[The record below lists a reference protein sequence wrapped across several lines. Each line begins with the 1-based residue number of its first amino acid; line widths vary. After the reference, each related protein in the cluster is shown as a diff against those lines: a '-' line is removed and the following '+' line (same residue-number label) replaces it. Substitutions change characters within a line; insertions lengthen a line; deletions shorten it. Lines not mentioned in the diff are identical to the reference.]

1 MQWPEVLQNVSR
13 ETRDRLVTYAG
24 ILASWTQRINLIAPA
39 TTSEVWTR
47 HVLDSAQLLA
57 YMPGTALRWGDLGSG
72 GGLPG
77 LVVAIIAAETAPQL
91 HVTLVESDQRKA
103 AFLKVAAY
111 QCGVRV
117 TVVAD
122 RAECIEPLG
131 ADVISARALAP
142 LPKLLALSHRHLAP
156 TGLAI
161 LPKGMQYETELTEA
175 KAVWHFNASL
185 RASQTDPSGTILL
198 IKDIAH
204 VTK

>member
-1 MQWPEVLQNVSR
+1 MQWPDVLQNVSR
-13 ETRDRLVTYAG
+13 ETRDRLATYASL
-24 ILASWTQRINLIAPA
+24 LASWTQRINLIAPA
-39 TTSEVWTR
+39 STSEVWTR
-47 HVLDSAQLLA
+47 HVLDSAQLVV
-57 YMPGTALRWGDLGSG
+57 YMPPNALKWADLGSG

-77 LVVAIIAAETAPQL
+77 LVIAIIAAETAPQL
-91 HVTLVESDQRKA
+91 RVTLVESDQRKA
-103 AFLKVAAY
+103 AFLKVAAHH
-111 QCGVRV
+111 CGVRV

-122 RAECIEPLG
+122 RAERIEPLG

-175 KAVWHFNASL
+175 KAVWRFDTNL
-185 RASQTDPSGTILL
+185 RPSQTDPSGTILL

-204 VTK
+204 VNK